1 MKSLSVR
8 KVKTILQI
16 EESDYDDYI
25 KQMIPITI
33 AMVEEYCNDE
43 FGMRDD
49 LGEFIQGEYDEYF
62 ISEPGLIVP
71 IAKMIQYYM
80 NKSGVTQESI
90 SRVMYSYSGG
100 LPKSI
105 TQILNSYRKVKWV

>member
-25 KQMIPITI
+25 LEMIPITI
-33 AMVEEYCNDE
+33 AMVESYCNDE
-43 FGMRDD
+43 FGLRDES
-49 LGEFIQGEYDEYF
+49 GELVKSEESQYF
-62 ISEPGLIVP
+62 VSEVGLVAP

-90 SRVMYSYSGG
+90 SRVMYSYSGS

-105 TQILNSYRKVKWV
+105 TEILNKYRKVKWV